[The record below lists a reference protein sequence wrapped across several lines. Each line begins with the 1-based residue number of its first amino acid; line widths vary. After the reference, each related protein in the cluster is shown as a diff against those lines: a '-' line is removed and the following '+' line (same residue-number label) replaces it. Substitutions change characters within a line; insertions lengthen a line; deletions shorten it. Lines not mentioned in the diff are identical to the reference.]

1 MDYSQP
7 GWYQWGDPGMAHSW
21 FSWVVPI
28 EPGLEGRRVLRPPL
42 RERTRE
48 AALAAVRR
56 LDPRLREA
64 ALYSV
69 REWFSMH
76 QPPSEGEGRIPLEAQ
91 VFPTELGL
99 TFVYIPGLSNARPIR
114 ILHGDI
120 NNWQPSW

>member
-1 MDYSQP
+1 M
-7 GWYQWGDPGMAHSW
+7 
-21 FSWVVPI
+21 V
-28 EPGLEGRRVLRPPL
+28 
-42 RERTRE
+42 RELP
-48 AALAAVRR
+48 ASLALFHPA
-56 LDPRLREA
+56 
-64 ALYSV
+64 V